1 MSEQPS
7 AIVAKARRFLE
18 HEAVRSATTEHK
30 RHFLERKGLSAQQ
43 IDEAMRPKANA
54 SDGNPASVPPSL
66 SVSQQSPAEAPVE
79 AQQSPAEGQRSNY
92 GLVAI
97 ARGAPLLLG
106 CVVGAAM
113 TAVAMAATRRWHE
126 SDTAA
131 APVQSSGTRTS
142 PSRSPRTDAALRA
155 LRNLDTARSSPP
167 RRPAS
172 PTPPPTVAPHLAR
185 ALTAALAHL
194 HQQCT
199 ADETAGDLPRGLQ
212 TLLMLLNNQICRPT
226 DPRYHRLNSQNANL
240 RHLLMLPGAADV
252 LATLGFVDG
261 GESFWV
267 WCGCSPAPETA
278 DGDVR
283 TADTGVQPAADP
295 GLASASTSPPCSQV
309 ANTTSSS
316 TGSPSGRV
324 PREDELEAIKF
335 FKALVVHN
343 IELCKLKLIS

>member
-1 MSEQPS
+1 MKGSPAGEEENNAWHGYHDSQLVTS
-7 AIVAKARRFLE
+7 HVRAALRHRRQARRFLE

-131 APVQSSGTRTS
+131 APVQSSGAHA
-142 PSRSPRTDAALRA
+142 PSRSPRTDAAPVRFAPGYGLLIASRPPA
-155 LRNLDTARSSPP
+155 GTSANCGTAP
-167 RRPAS
+167 RKG
-172 PTPPPTVAPHLAR
+172 
-185 ALTAALAHL
+185 AH
-194 HQQCT
+194 
-199 ADETAGDLPRGLQ
+199 RG
-212 TLLMLLNNQICRPT
+212 
-226 DPRYHRLNSQNANL
+226 S
-240 RHLLMLPGAADV
+240 G
-252 LATLGFVDG
+252 
-261 GESFWV
+261 
-267 WCGCSPAPETA
+267 
-278 DGDVR
+278 
-283 TADTGVQPAADP
+283 
-295 GLASASTSPPCSQV
+295 ASTSAV
-309 ANTTSSS
+309 H
-316 TGSPSGRV
+316 GGRDSG
-324 PREDELEAIKF
+324 
-335 FKALVVHN
+335 
-343 IELCKLKLIS
+343 

>member
-113 TAVAMAATRRWHE
+113 TAVAMAATRRCRRGVASHPPPLLRRR
-126 SDTAA
+126 TPMVAA
-131 APVQSSGTRTS
+131 VVLACS
-142 PSRSPRTDAALRA
+142 
-155 LRNLDTARSSPP
+155 
-167 RRPAS
+167 RRPC
-172 PTPPPTVAPHLAR
+172 
-185 ALTAALAHL
+185 LTAA
-194 HQQCT
+194 
-199 ADETAGDLPRGLQ
+199 RF
-212 TLLMLLNNQICRPT
+212 I
-226 DPRYHRLNSQNANL
+226 
-240 RHLLMLPGAADV
+240 
-252 LATLGFVDG
+252 
-261 GESFWV
+261 
-267 WCGCSPAPETA
+267 
-278 DGDVR
+278 
-283 TADTGVQPAADP
+283 
-295 GLASASTSPPCSQV
+295 
-309 ANTTSSS
+309 
-316 TGSPSGRV
+316 
-324 PREDELEAIKF
+324 
-335 FKALVVHN
+335 
-343 IELCKLKLIS
+343 